1 MMDSKKFKC
10 IVCDSLLEVDFSG
23 EYISPCEKC
32 FENFY
37 KEEAESNTRDEEKWN
52 NYMSLYYEEGYDEG
66 YKVGYH
72 DCEIAMEES
81 RELLTDPEHDD

>member
-1 MMDSKKFKC
+1 MDSKKFKC
-10 IVCDSLLEVDFSG
+10 IVCDSLLEVDSSG

-32 FENFY
+32 LNQLYDENSDAII
-37 KEEAESNTRDEEKWN
+37 EAKWN

-72 DCEIAMEES
+72 DCEIVMEES